1 MDVGDIFVNNNGE
14 KFKINKFLYSK
25 KCHKGLTF
33 KYKERV

>member
-25 KCHKGLTF
+25 KN
-33 KYKERV
+33 RVLL